1 MRHGNLKFRAQSI
14 RAALWDGTLIF
25 TALWAVVK
33 LSAVKQ
39 LSLKD
44 LNFQKTPRDSWL
56 CES

>member
-33 LSAVKQ
+33 LSAVKR
-39 LSLKD
+39 LSLKRLKFSKD
-44 LNFQKTPRDSWL
+44 F
-56 CES
+56 